1 MQYMLL
7 IHSNEAAMQSAPKD
21 AIDRMHAAYM
31 AYTEALT
38 QAGVVVGGNRLRPSS
53 ATTTVRSVDGR
64 TQVLDG
70 PYAETKEQVAGY
82 YLIDVPDADAAL
94 SWAAR
99 CPGASFGAIEVRP
112 IWPNDASAG

>member
-7 IHSNEAAMQSAPKD
+7 IHSNETAVQSAPKETTE
-21 AIDRMHAAYM
+21 RMHAAYI

-38 QAGVVVGGNRLRPSS
+38 RAGVVVGGNRLQPSS
-53 ATTTVRSVDGR
+53 ATTTVRSVDGK

-70 PYAETKEQVAGY
+70 PYAETKEQIAGY
-82 YLIDVPDADAAL
+82 YLIDVPDMDAAL
-94 SWAAR
+94 SWATR
-99 CPGASFGAIEVRP
+99 CPGANGGAIEVRP